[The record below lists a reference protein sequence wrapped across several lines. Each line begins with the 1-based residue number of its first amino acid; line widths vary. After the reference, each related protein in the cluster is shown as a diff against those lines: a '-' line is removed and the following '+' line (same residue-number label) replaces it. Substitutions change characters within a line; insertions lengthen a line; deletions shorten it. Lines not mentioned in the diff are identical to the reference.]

1 MIYFKKQV
9 KKEGFRMY
17 EEIIAKNCLFAG
29 LSSDDTDYAL
39 SFFSARLARYSKGE
53 MLSRPGE
60 ELTRFGLVLSGRVQV
75 CMEDFDGN
83 SIIMAIVTPSHTF
96 GESLCFLGGSAP
108 VHIYAMSDTEVLWLS
123 TDKIK
128 KGGGDV
134 RDSIISNRFTA
145 MLASKTL
152 EMNDRIQVLSKIK
165 LRDRLITYFSQNVAK
180 YGSSFTLPFS
190 REDMA
195 AYLGTNRSALS
206 RELGKMRDEGII
218 EFEKSRFTV
227 KHCI

>member
-1 MIYFKKQV
+1 
-9 KKEGFRMY
+9 MY
-17 EEIIAKNCLFAG
+17 EEIIAENRLFAG
-29 LSSDDTDYAL
+29 LSSEDTSYAL
-39 SFFSARLARYSKGE
+39 SFFAARLARYEKGE

-60 ELTRFGLVLSGRVQV
+60 GLKRFGLVLSGRVQV

-108 VHIYAMSDTEVLWLS
+108 VHIYAVSDTEILWLS
-123 TDKIK
+123 TDRIK
-128 KGGGDV
+128 NIGSDA
-134 RDSIISNRFTA
+134 RDSLIANRFTS
-145 MLASKTL
+145 MLATKTL
-152 EMNDRIQVLSKIK
+152 EMNDRIQILSKIK

-180 YGSSFTLPFS
+180 YGNSFTLPLS

-218 EFEKSRFTV
+218 EFEKSKFTV
-227 KHCI
+227 KHRI